1 MKIILKEDHGV
12 LGSAGDVV
20 EVKGGYA
27 RNYLIPRG
35 IGKVANASNI
45 KSMEELRRQQHK
57 KINKEVEEAKALA
70 AELEK
75 VTLDLT
81 VKTGE
86 DNKVFGSIT
95 SQHMADALA
104 GKGFANIDKRKIL
117 LAHPIREIGEFSVKI
132 KVYGDVMAE
141 IKVNVAKEGGE
152 EVVVDKVAEEE
163 RAREEAKRKA
173 EGITDEVVSEETASE
188 ETLEEA
194 SEEASEEAP
203 EVKNEASEEVSNE
216 EAASEQ
222 VSEESGSEE
231 NSEENTEE
239 KQ

>member
-45 KSMEELRRQQHK
+45 KAMEELRKQQHK

-70 AELEK
+70 GELEK
-75 VTLDLT
+75 VALDLT

-86 DNKVFGSIT
+86 DNKVFGSVT
-95 SQHMADALA
+95 SQHIADALA
-104 GKGFANIDKRKIL
+104 EKGFNNIDKRKIL
-117 LAHPIREIGEFSVKI
+117 LAHPIREIGEFPVKI
-132 KVYGDVMAE
+132 KVYGEVMAE
-141 IKVNVAKEGGE
+141 VKINVTKEGGE
-152 EVVVDKVAEEE
+152 TVIIDKVAEEE
-163 RAREEAKRKA
+163 RAREEAKRKT
-173 EGITDEVVSEETASE
+173 EGISDEVVVEETVAETPAAE
-188 ETLEEA
+188 EVEEKA
-194 SEEASEEAP
+194 EENV
-203 EVKNEASEEVSNE
+203 EVKNEAS
-216 EAASEQ
+216 
-222 VSEESGSEE
+222 SEESNEGADEE
-231 NSEENTEE
+231 SKDETTEENTEE